1 MENSINQTAQP
12 TENFFDLNKEFASAA
27 GFSSILPGD
36 RMLGGLR
43 ARIAQESE
51 QHDYFR
57 LVSDVTYH
65 KILTGNMPV
74 ELRVI
79 SAADLVNYI
88 DSKLGEIREEMLKP
102 VPEKEYKYR
111 PESPPLN
118 AAGQPEGD
126 FIYKELPSDE
136 QMQKKQM
143 LTEKK
148 ETEGLELIVDYNF
161 YRMIIDGSAQWAN
174 EQERMS
180 AKAMLAKRFKPLSG
194 MEKGLVQGRE
204 PSNLEEMSWYDLPE
218 AIVRYRFLFEEDP
231 LKFFPLV
238 RRAMQ
243 ENERRHIIK
252 SLRQPDS
259 SGNAAKAALYKVLK
273 HK

>member
-1 MENSINQTAQP
+1 MENP
-12 TENFFDLNKEFASAA
+12 TDQITQSAENFFDLNNEFAGAA
-27 GFSSILPGD
+27 GFSSIFPGD
-36 RMLGGLR
+36 RLLGGLR

-79 SAADLVNYI
+79 SAGDLVNYI

-126 FIYKELPSDE
+126 FIYKELPPDE
-136 QMQKKQM
+136 QEQKKQM

-148 ETEGLELIVDYNF
+148 EREGLELIVDYNF
-161 YRMIIDGSAQWAN
+161 YRTVIGGNAQWTS
-174 EQERMS
+174 EQERMN

-204 PSNLEEMSWYDLPE
+204 PSSLEEMSWYDLPE
-218 AIVRYRFLFEEDP
+218 AIIRYRLLFEEDP

-238 RRAMQ
+238 RRIMQ
-243 ENERRHIIK
+243 ESEKRHIIK
-252 SLRQPDS
+252 SLRQADS
-259 SGNAAKAALYKVLK
+259 SGNAAKAALYKALK